1 MTPDELRAIRK
12 AAGLT
17 QAEMAEILDVS
28 RKTLVNWE
36 KAYFQIPADI
46 SKQIATKGLSKT
58 NTAAPKPLKIAEPYY
73 TLRPGVPRSL
83 KSWMRTLAHPLW
95 YQGSLCPAYHAIKQK
110 DPQFDIDRVAT
121 TTDLAG
127 YTEPTPDQAYHQ
139 LVAFGCAPKAAYDYL
154 CILYRSSLTVPDPAP
169 VDPRIRHENEWL
181 IAHGSLDGFFDAYP
195 QYAEVAPGPPDP
207 ELVAAFEN
215 AFNLKP
221 TERDDQ

>member
-1 MTPDELRAIRK
+1 MTPDEFKAIRK

-46 SKQIATKGLSKT
+46 SKQIAGKGLSKT
-58 NTAAPKPLKIAEPYY
+58 NTAAPKPLKTAEPYY

-95 YQGSLCPAYHAIKQK
+95 YLGSFCPAHRVIERK
-110 DPQFDIDRVAT
+110 DPQCDLYREAT
-121 TTDLAG
+121 TADLAG

-139 LVAFGCAPKAAYDYL
+139 LVAF
-154 CILYRSSLTVPDPAP
+154 
-169 VDPRIRHENEWL
+169 
-181 IAHGSLDGFFDAYP
+181 
-195 QYAEVAPGPPDP
+195 
-207 ELVAAFEN
+207 
-215 AFNLKP
+215 
-221 TERDDQ
+221 